1 MSKMQLNKANITR
14 LAASNKTALDSGV
27 EMLKPVVE
35 AIGPNRVNEL
45 IDTNIV
51 YIIDRADDD
60 KITSEYVM
68 SVAANIGLL
77 FVQQMAYEDA
87 LQRMRGGAS
96 S

>member
-1 MSKMQLNKANITR
+1 MSKMQLTKANITR

-27 EMLKPVVE
+27 EMLIPIVKN
-35 AIGPNRVNEL
+35 IGPNRVNEL

-51 YIIDRADDD
+51 YITDHAYDD

-77 FVQQMAYEDA
+77 LVQQMAYEDA
-87 LQRMRGGAS
+87 LQRMGGAL
-96 S
+96 